1 MEIGYLTK
9 SKNPFLSGRLYDK
22 IVISHNNQ
30 SFGRYDMD
38 ESIKAFLVQIG
49 LLYVFNASYENGL
62 DGKKTPDN
70 IRYVFQFIFEYFFG
84 MRMKQSTGTG
94 ADVKLIP
101 QRLNAKVKELY
112 DKW

>member
-1 MEIGYLTK
+1 
-9 SKNPFLSGRLYDK
+9 
-22 IVISHNNQ
+22 
-30 SFGRYDMD
+30 MD

-49 LLYVFNASYENGL
+49 LLYVFNASYEIGL